1 MVKMHPISYNEF
13 LKKSLHAELRIDDR
27 NTNDCEQNVYYQ
39 IECPSGTILTVQ
51 YNIGMVPIIKKLPY
65 SDDLALSLNCH
76 IYLINLENMKIEFSF
91 VSNTVCEMIKI
102 YAEDLFFVCEAE
114 IIVFNVPL
122 KKIIQT
128 IYLPEMVVN
137 IDEDSAGKLFISLY
151 DQNHYTIKK
160 ENNQYQIQ
168 KIENRQ

>member
-1 MVKMHPISYNEF
+1 MVKMHSISYNEF

-76 IYLINLENMKIEFSF
+76 IYLVVLFYQYLSFFLYLHTFSYNLLQMHF
-91 VSNTVCEMIKI
+91 
-102 YAEDLFFVCEAE
+102 L
-114 IIVFNVPL
+114 
-122 KKIIQT
+122 
-128 IYLPEMVVN
+128 
-137 IDEDSAGKLFISLY
+137 GK
-151 DQNHYTIKK
+151 
-160 ENNQYQIQ
+160 
-168 KIENRQ
+168 